1 MKRILIVEDDTR
13 ILDIVAFNLE
23 KEGYEVTTAA
33 NGEEALLC
41 FAANSFDLVLLDIM
55 IPKIGGLEVLD
66 SIRARSDIP
75 VLIMSAK
82 TSEEDRLEGLTRLAD
97 DYICKPFSVKE
108 LVLRVKVHLS
118 RYEGQTGEKNKTLS
132 WGEYLLDEEAAT
144 LTKNGTAIPLSKK
157 EFQLMLL
164 FAKNPERCYTREELL
179 RAIWGYD
186 RMMSE
191 DRTVD
196 VAIRRLREKIEEDP
210 SAPRYILSR
219 RGQGYAAGN
228 GR

>member
-1 MKRILIVEDDTR
+1 MKKILIIEDDPG

-23 KEGYEVTTAA
+23 KEGYKVWTAT

-41 FAANSFDLVLLDIM
+41 FAAHAFDLVLLDIM

-66 SIRARSDIP
+66 SIRARSDVP

-82 TSEEDRLEGLTRLAD
+82 TSEEDRLEGLTRRAD

-108 LVLRVKVHLS
+108 LILRVKVHLS
-118 RYEGQTGEKNKTLS
+118 RYEGRPGGDERFTWGDYTLDEAAGTLS
-132 WGEYLLDEEAAT
+132 
-144 LTKNGTAIPLSKK
+144 KNGTPLPLTKK
-157 EFQLMLL
+157 EFQLMVL
-164 FAKNPERCYTREELL
+164 FAKNPDRCYSREELL

-186 RMMSE
+186 HLQPE

-210 SAPRYILSR
+210 SKPRYILSR
-219 RGQGYAAGN
+219 RGLGYIAGD

>member
-1 MKRILIVEDDTR
+1 MKKILIIEDDLS

-23 KEGYEVTTAA
+23 KEGYTVFTAT

-41 FAANSFDLVLLDIM
+41 FAAHTVDLVLLDIM
-55 IPKIGGLEVLD
+55 IPKLGGLEVLD
-66 SIRARSDIP
+66 SIRARSDVP

-82 TSEEDRLEGLTRLAD
+82 TSEEDRLEGLTRRAD

-108 LVLRVKVHLS
+108 LILRVKVHLS
-118 RYEGQTGEKNKTLS
+118 RYEGKGGDEKPLT
-132 WGEYLLDEEAAT
+132 WGDYTLDEERGVFLRDGKPLA
-144 LTKNGTAIPLSKK
+144 LTKK
-157 EFQLMLL
+157 EFQLMAL
-164 FAKNPERCYTREELL
+164 FFKNPNRCYSREELL

-186 RMMSE
+186 PLSPE

-210 SAPRYILSR
+210 SKPRYILSR
-219 RGQGYAAGN
+219 RGHGYTAGD